1 MAEGM
6 KQKYQRVLGDEF
18 GTVLNGV
25 LQHWCRGWVRV
36 NQIHELFGDRKT
48 LDLLNTITGGGL
60 LWDVQQLMMDD
71 LMLCVTRLT
80 DPPKTGKKENLTVIR
95 IPEFCEHF
103 ELRGKVQL
111 LVDKAVA
118 AAEPARKYRNQRISH
133 IDLQLERDSAE
144 LVLRATLEEA
154 EEVLNT
160 VHSILKILESRL
172 FDAHLHDEVILSSGR
187 AKTFIFNS
195 RHLANA
201 AQIVNS
207 MVDPD
212 GTTECAHAETT
223 MSFLRKVG
231 QQDTWQNHR
240 KIAMIRKLAES
251 LGKDGSD
258 PTT

>member
-6 KQKYQRVLGDEF
+6 KQKYQRALGDEF

-36 NQIHELFGDRKT
+36 NQIHELYGDRKT

-95 IPEFCEHF
+95 IPEFCEHL

-111 LVDKAVA
+111 LVDKAVE
-118 AAEPARKYRNQRISH
+118 AAEPARTYRNQRISH
-133 IDLQLERDSAE
+133 IDLRLERESAN
-144 LVLRATLEEA
+144 LVPRATLEEA
-154 EEVLNT
+154 EEVLDT
-160 VHSILKILESRL
+160 VHSILKIIESRL
-172 FDAHLHDEVILSSGR
+172 LDAHLHDEVILSPGR
-187 AKTFIFNS
+187 AKTFIFNTK
-195 RHLANA
+195 HLANA

-207 MVDPD
+207 VVDPE
-212 GTTECAHAETT
+212 GRTEYTHTETT
-223 MSFLRKVG
+223 MAFLKKIG
-231 QQDTWQNHR
+231 QPGTWENHR
-240 KIAMIRKLAES
+240 NIAMIRKLAEKF
-251 LGKDGSD
+251 GKNGSD